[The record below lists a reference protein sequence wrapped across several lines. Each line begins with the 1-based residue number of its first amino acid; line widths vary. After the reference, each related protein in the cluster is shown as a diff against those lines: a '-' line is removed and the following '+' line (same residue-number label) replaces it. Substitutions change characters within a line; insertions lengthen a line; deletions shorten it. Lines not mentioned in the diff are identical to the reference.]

1 MRIDPI
7 KIEQQN
13 KLIYDYKNKKS
24 DLQSFFDYEETERS
38 LKDRVNELMNRSFQR
53 KRLAEVLKTMNK
65 TWDAPESTMHNIDRL
80 KDPESVV
87 VIGGQQAGLL
97 TGPMY
102 TIHKIISIVTY
113 AKQQEKLLTRPVI
126 PVFWIAGED
135 HDFAEINHVYMP
147 EKTEMKKLHI
157 QQTIL
162 EKYPVSDIELNKEHA
177 TRWLDTVFTHL
188 NETKHTKS
196 LYEEMNRCLDK
207 SNTYVD
213 FFANVLFYLFQNEG
227 IVLADSGNQDIR
239 QLEANYFVQ
248 MIENQQEINHHVYQA
263 HKKLLYLGYTIDLDV
278 AENAGH
284 LFYHKNHERI
294 LLFRDEQG
302 NWVGKQKEV
311 MFTTEELVHI
321 AKNKPHLLSNN
332 VVTRPLMQDLLF
344 PTLAFIGGP
353 GEISYWSVL
362 KNAFHILQMNM
373 PPLIP
378 RLSFT
383 MVNQQI
389 VDKAE
394 KYGIT
399 VTDVVNHGVDF
410 YKQKWLQS
418 QFHPPIEHMF
428 HQLKKTVDASHKPIR
443 SIAQQMRDDLGGLAE
458 KNLERINREI
468 EFLQKRISLSME
480 EKYTTDLAAFDE
492 LNQYLHPLGGL
503 QERVW
508 NPLPWM
514 NQYGISFIRQL
525 IEQDITFTNDHFL
538 VQL

>member
-162 EKYPVSDIELNKEHA
+162 EKYPVSDIELNKEQA

-302 NWVGKQKEV
+302 TG
-311 MFTTEELVHI
+311 LV
-321 AKNKPHLLSNN
+321 NK
-332 VVTRPLMQDLLF
+332 R
-344 PTLAFIGGP
+344 
-353 GEISYWSVL
+353 
-362 KNAFHILQMNM
+362 K
-373 PPLIP
+373 
-378 RLSFT
+378 
-383 MVNQQI
+383 
-389 VDKAE
+389 
-394 KYGIT
+394 
-399 VTDVVNHGVDF
+399 
-410 YKQKWLQS
+410 
-418 QFHPPIEHMF
+418 
-428 HQLKKTVDASHKPIR
+428 
-443 SIAQQMRDDLGGLAE
+443 
-458 KNLERINREI
+458 
-468 EFLQKRISLSME
+468 
-480 EKYTTDLAAFDE
+480 
-492 LNQYLHPLGGL
+492 
-503 QERVW
+503 
-508 NPLPWM
+508 
-514 NQYGISFIRQL
+514 
-525 IEQDITFTNDHFL
+525 
-538 VQL
+538 